1 MNTRKQDT
9 RCKIEL
15 GGLVIKAGLGDE
27 PKAIVLGALVLAA
40 ATLQG
45 QNANAN
51 RARFAAEGEAAFKGD
66 SP

>member
-9 RCKIEL
+9 RSKIEL
-15 GGLVIKAGLGDE
+15 GGLVIKAGLSNE
-27 PKAIVLGALVLAA
+27 PKAIVLGALLLAA
-40 ATLQG
+40 ATLKG
-45 QNANAN
+45 QDANAN

>member
-9 RCKIEL
+9 RYKIEL

-45 QNANAN
+45 QNANES
-51 RARFAAEGEAAFKGD
+51 RARFTAEGEAAFKGD

>member
-9 RCKIEL
+9 RSKIEL
-15 GGLVIKAGLGDE
+15 GGLVIKAGLSNE
-27 PKAIVLGALVLAA
+27 PKAIVLGALLLAA
-40 ATLQG
+40 ATLKG